1 MARVVAV
8 GTVNE
13 RARHVM
19 PSDRITLIQPRF
31 AWLVTVEPPQLAI
44 AAP

>member
-1 MARVVAV
+1 
-8 GTVNE
+8 
-13 RARHVM
+13 M

-44 AAP
+44 TAP